1 MSHPKWTALQC
12 SIVPIALSVAL
23 GGRQNRTVTR
33 ATNDFL
39 LQNWNIYRTY
49 RCICWCQC
57 FFNVPSAAVAWLP
70 ATSGPAA
77 IGPAWSL
84 LRWSRKYMCVSL
96 LKKKKILLWAQLWLQ
111 PLWTFLK
118 RVDRNTFVLCQ
129 QCLPSYQLASS
140 LPATKPVNWSVLHPV
155 CASFKSILC
164 ILKLIF
170 QVKWNK
176 DRKPR

>member
-1 MSHPKWTALQC
+1 MNSTAVQHCANSFISCTGWATEPNCHACHKWLLVAELKYLQDLSLYLLMS
-12 SIVPIALSVAL
+12 V
-23 GGRQNRTVTR
+23 
-33 ATNDFL
+33 
-39 LQNWNIYRTY
+39 
-49 RCICWCQC
+49 
-57 FFNVPSAAVAWLP
+57 FFFYVPSAAVAWLP

>member
-57 FFNVPSAAVAWLP
+57 FFFMYLLQPSPDCLLPQVQLQSAPRGRCCADLANTCAWVFLKKNSFVSTIVAAAPLDVFEKSRQKHFCVVPAVFTFLP
-70 ATSGPAA
+70 A
-77 IGPAWSL
+77 
-84 LRWSRKYMCVSL
+84 
-96 LKKKKILLWAQLWLQ
+96 
-111 PLWTFLK
+111 
-118 RVDRNTFVLCQ
+118 
-129 QCLPSYQLASS
+129 CLFAPSYQASELASIA
-140 LPATKPVNWSVLHPV
+140 PR
-155 CASFKSILC
+155 LC
-164 ILKLIF
+164 L
-170 QVKWNK
+170 V
-176 DRKPR
+176 